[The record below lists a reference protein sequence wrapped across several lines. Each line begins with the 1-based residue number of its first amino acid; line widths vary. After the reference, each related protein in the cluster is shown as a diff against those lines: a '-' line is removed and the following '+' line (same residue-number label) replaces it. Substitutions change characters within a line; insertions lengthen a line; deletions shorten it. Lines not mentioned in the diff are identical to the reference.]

1 MVTPAEKTSDFIHIV
16 EKFDHL
22 EHLKLITFLMESSH
36 LATNRATAFFRDA
49 IPLQQTKHYT
59 TETKMQN
66 FFKSSQTTNQ
76 LFFQITHINREQW
89 LNLSLGSCQKWT
101 GSTHFFSFGNEN
113 TLFNGTAEISV
124 KSLYK

>member
-1 MVTPAEKTSDFIHIV
+1 MVAPAEKTPDFIHIV

-22 EHLKLITFLMESSH
+22 EHLKLITFLMKSSH

-66 FFKSSQTTNQ
+66 FFKSSQTTNSVLQ
-76 LFFQITHINREQW
+76 HKCLPMLQ
-89 LNLSLGSCQKWT
+89 NLEFILVLKQKICFT
-101 GSTHFFSFGNEN
+101 
-113 TLFNGTAEISV
+113 TALPQMKMHVHSQ
-124 KSLYK
+124 YC